1 MLPIE
6 PNVTGET
13 FLVEMTHVMRCIGR
27 DSDGLSATLDAHY
40 RVSVSES
47 DKRGTVSAGW
57 K

>member
-27 DSDGLSATLDAHY
+27 DSDGLRATLDAHY

-47 DKRGTVSAGW
+47 DKRGTASAGW